1 MNGVHA
7 STFATAYLD
16 SLDIP
21 DATPL
26 SNWSCSL
33 SPTDDSTRHAV
44 DTSHDLHIS
53 KDDVRAQLVTMG
65 YEPDALPDKMLD
77 EFIEELKRA
86 YRTELG
92 EFLEE
97 DDEDDEDKDSLSTEP
112 DETSRLERPYYPY
125 VRPVDDK
132 KGYWNEKAS
141 LQKVSRSPSPQKTPE
156 RKVREAQ
163 TTTPQRQIQRHDK
176 PSDESTEY
184 DTTQT
189 TCSPATHQMNVI
201 ERLAALDLSNV
212 RRTVSH
218 QRQKEKSDT
227 RHAPGEEEAV
237 DDDLEDEISDDLY
250 DSEEY
255 ALRDS
260 TNFSSFESEYYERPR
275 YRTGFIR
282 AQPQQRPRKHDPVSR
297 FHQHQAEWQ
306 RDVFL
311 RRLGNPGAQRPV
323 AVVGSTKVS
332 RPMSG
337 GLASQRPRHNLAAL
351 RPTYVVPTTKK
362 RSDVVWDVRNRL
374 ALKSQTL

>member
-1 MNGVHA
+1 MNGA
-7 STFATAYLD
+7 QSSTYATAYLD
-16 SLDIP
+16 SLAIP

-26 SNWSCSL
+26 NNWSCSL
-33 SPTDDSTRHAV
+33 SPTDDSTRQTL

-53 KDDVRAQLVTMG
+53 KQDVRAQLVTMG

-97 DDEDDEDKDSLSTEP
+97 DEDDDDDSVSTEP

-125 VRPVDDK
+125 GRPVDAK
-132 KGYWNEKAS
+132 KGYWNEKAP
-141 LQKVSRSPSPQKTPE
+141 LKEVSRSPSPRKTPD
-156 RKVREAQ
+156 RKVREAPP
-163 TTTPQRQIQRHDK
+163 TTPQRQIQRHDR

-218 QRQKEKSDT
+218 QRQKEKSFT
-227 RHAPGEEEAV
+227 QHAQGVEQAV
-237 DDDLEDEISDDLY
+237 DDDLEDEISNDFY

-260 TNFSSFESEYYERPR
+260 TNFSSSESEYYERPR

-282 AQPQQRPRKHDPVSR
+282 TQPQQRPRKHDPVSR

-311 RRLGNPGAQRPV
+311 RRLGNPGGQRPV
-323 AVVGSTKVS
+323 AMVGSTKV
-332 RPMSG
+332 PG
-337 GLASQRPRHNLAAL
+337 AQRPRHNLAAL

-374 ALKSQTL
+374 ALKSQTLV